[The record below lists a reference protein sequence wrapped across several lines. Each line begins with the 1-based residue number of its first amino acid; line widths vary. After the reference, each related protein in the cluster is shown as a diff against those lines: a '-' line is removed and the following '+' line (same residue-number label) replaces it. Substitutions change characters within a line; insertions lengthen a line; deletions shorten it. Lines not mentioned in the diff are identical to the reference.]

1 MPGES
6 AGSEREV
13 AGGRTIA
20 GKDGRMR
27 LLAMCVGL
35 CLVFLFV
42 WERVDMVRVGYQ
54 VERLKQ
60 EKTILERERDQL
72 RIKVSA
78 LSAPDRVAK
87 IATERLGMAPPQR
100 GQVIVVRDEP
110 LVAPPI
116 QGAPVELRIAKH
128 EPSDVRR

>member
-1 MPGES
+1 
-6 AGSEREV
+6 
-13 AGGRTIA
+13 
-20 GKDGRMR
+20 MR

-60 EKTILERERDQL
+60 EKTVLERERDQL
-72 RIKVSA
+72 RIKVST

-87 IATERLGMAPPQR
+87 VATERLGMVPPQR
-100 GQVIVVRDEP
+100 GQVIVVQTGP
-110 LVAPPI
+110 MGVPPM
-116 QGAPVELRIAKH
+116 QGAPMELRVARH
-128 EPSDVRR
+128 DPLDVRR

>member
-1 MPGES
+1 
-6 AGSEREV
+6 
-13 AGGRTIA
+13 
-20 GKDGRMR
+20 MR

-60 EKTILERERDQL
+60 EKTLLERERDQL
-72 RIKVSA
+72 RIKVST

-87 IATERLGMAPPQR
+87 VAMERLGMAPPQR
-100 GQVIVVRDEP
+100 GQVIVVQAGP
-110 LVAPPI
+110 LIVPPM
-116 QGAPVELRIAKH
+116 QGAPVELRVAKH
-128 EPSDVRR
+128 EPIDVRR